1 MLVCKVTELLLN
13 QGACVAFPAI
23 CYKLSAVLYSPGLW
37 YCNDVNRFM
46 CRARLFTECQLVSEG
61 VFGLQWEFRFEIVS
75 QSMKSF
81 NNY

>member
-46 CRARLFTECQLVSEG
+46 CRARLFIITECPRESLDYSESFVSKL
-61 VFGLQWEFRFEIVS
+61 FL
-75 QSMKSF
+75 
-81 NNY
+81 NL